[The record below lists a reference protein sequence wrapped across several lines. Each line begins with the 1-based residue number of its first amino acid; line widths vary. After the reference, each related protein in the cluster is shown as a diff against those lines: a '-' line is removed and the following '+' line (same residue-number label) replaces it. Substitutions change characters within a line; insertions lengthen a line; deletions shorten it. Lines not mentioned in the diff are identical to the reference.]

1 MGATRSALPARAF
14 SSLSFTPWPRGMFRK
29 ASRLFASVVAWALPF
44 AFSVTKVGAF
54 LLWLENGHDIIL
66 KEGAIPNGIPNF
78 FMLCTPRD
86 FEIFSPPF
94 FPKKKKKK
102 KKKS

>member
-1 MGATRSALPARAF
+1 M
-14 SSLSFTPWPRGMFRK
+14 
-29 ASRLFASVVAWALPF
+29 VAWALPF

-78 FMLCTPRD
+78 FMLYTPRD
-86 FEIFSPPF
+86 FEIFSTDCFPQMISACTLEEEERCFIRQLRHFPF
-94 FPKKKKKK
+94 THDDDYR
-102 KKKS
+102 